1 MAGYCVYFLTNKNNE
16 VMYVGITNDLER
28 RLYEHRHGITKG
40 FSQKYRT
47 HKLVYYEIFDDPAN
61 AILREKQIK
70 NWRRSKKDYLVTL
83 KNPDRKDLSQDWYK
97 PDPSATG

>member
-1 MAGYCVYFLTNKNNE
+1 MAGYYMYFLTNKTNE
-16 VMYVGITNDLER
+16 VMYVGVTNNLER
-28 RLYEHRHGITKG
+28 RLYEHRHGIIEG
-40 FSQKYRT
+40 FSKKYRT
-47 HKLVYYEIFDDPAN
+47 HKLVYYEVFDDPAN

-83 KNPDRKDLSQDWYK
+83 KNADWKDLSQGWYK